1 MLRRFALYGFL
12 KNQQY
17 FAPFLLLVFL
27 EKGLDYFQ
35 IGLLIGFREA
45 CINLMEVPS
54 GVVADLYGR
63 RRSMLLSFSAYIISF
78 VLFATA
84 EGIPL
89 LAAAMFLFSVGEAFR
104 SGTHKAM
111 ILDWLNR
118 QERSGEGIR
127 VYGFTRSWAKAGS
140 ALSVLIAAGLVFWTG
155 RYSTIFWFSIPP
167 YLFAMLNFLGY
178 PSFLDR
184 SAPAG
189 VSFREAATH
198 LKRSLADAFRNI
210 RIRRLILESSAFEG
224 AFRAGKDYLQP
235 VLQQVAIGIP
245 LLVSLDVNRRSALL
259 IGAVYAVLH
268 LLSSLS
274 ALNAHRLAAG
284 RNGEDGGSALLW
296 VGVLAVY
303 LALVPA
309 FALDFM
315 PVAVVCFVLL
325 AVGQNLWRP
334 LIISRFHRCAP
345 AGREAT
351 MLSIE
356 SQSRSAA
363 TMVLAPVVGFLV
375 EHHGFASIG
384 IIGAVLAAVILLG
397 FYARRR

>member
-12 KNQQY
+12 KNQRY
-17 FAPFLLLVFL
+17 FEPFLLLVFL
-27 EKGLDYFQ
+27 EKGLDFFQ

-63 RRSMLLSFSAYIISF
+63 RRSMLLSFSAFIASF
-78 VLFATA
+78 VLFAMA
-84 EGIPL
+84 DGIPL
-89 LAAAMFLFSVGEAFR
+89 LATAMFLFSVGEAFR

-118 QERSGEGIR
+118 QGRSGERIR
-127 VYGFTRSWAKAGS
+127 VYGIARSWAKAGS

-155 RYSTIFWFSIPP
+155 RYATIFWFSIPP
-167 YLFAMLNFLGY
+167 YLLAMLNFLGY
-178 PSFLDR
+178 PSFLDG
-184 SAPAG
+184 AG
-189 VSFREAATH
+189 PDRVSFRETATH

-210 RIRRLILESSAFEG
+210 RIRRLVLESSAFEG

-245 LLVSLDVNRRSALL
+245 LLVSLDANRRSALL

-274 ALNAHRLAAG
+274 SLNAHRLAVARG
-284 RNGEDGGSALLW
+284 GEDGGSALLW

-303 LALVPA
+303 LVLAPV
-309 FALDFM
+309 FALDLM
-315 PVAVVCFVLL
+315 PLAVVCFVLL
-325 AVGQNLWRP
+325 AVAQNLWRP

-345 AGREAT
+345 QGREAT

-356 SQSRSAA
+356 SQSNSAA
-363 TMVLAPVVGFLV
+363 TMILAPVVGFLV
-375 EHHGFASIG
+375 QHHGFASIG
-384 IIGAVLAAVILLG
+384 ITGAVLAAVILAG
-397 FYARRR
+397 FYTRRR